1 MRAALAA
8 RMLLPVSDQVL
19 HIAIDVSCAD
29 DELRGR
35 VSDGVQAPRAF
46 SGWLGL
52 IGALD
57 AMMSSLRQDSPTPN
71 TGTHDRVTNVNREGE
86 RCP

>member
-1 MRAALAA
+1 M
-8 RMLLPVSDQVL
+8 SDQVL

-29 DELRGR
+29 DELRGS

-57 AMMSSLRQDSPTPN
+57 AMMGSLRQDSPTPRS
-71 TGTHDRVTNVNREGE
+71 GTRDRVSSVNREGD

>member
-1 MRAALAA
+1 
-8 RMLLPVSDQVL
+8 MLLPVSDQVL

-29 DELRGR
+29 DELHGS
-35 VSDGVQAPRAF
+35 VSDGLQAPTAF

-57 AMMSSLRQDSPTPN
+57 AMMGSLRQESPTPHG
-71 TGTHDRVTNVNREGE
+71 GTRDRVSSVNREGK